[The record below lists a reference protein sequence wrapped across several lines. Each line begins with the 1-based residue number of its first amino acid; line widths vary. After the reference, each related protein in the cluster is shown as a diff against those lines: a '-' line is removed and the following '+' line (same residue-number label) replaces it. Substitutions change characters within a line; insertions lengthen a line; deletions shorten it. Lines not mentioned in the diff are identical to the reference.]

1 MGKKKSVVL
10 LTLLTI
16 VIVALCAM
24 IVVPSFELPFL
35 WNGAVSNWNPV
46 VKTYDLDAN
55 LGGLRPCLP

>member
-46 VKTYDLDAN
+46 FKTYDLDAN
-55 LGGLRPCLP
+55 RGG

>member
-46 VKTYDLDAN
+46 VKT
-55 LGGLRPCLP
+55 